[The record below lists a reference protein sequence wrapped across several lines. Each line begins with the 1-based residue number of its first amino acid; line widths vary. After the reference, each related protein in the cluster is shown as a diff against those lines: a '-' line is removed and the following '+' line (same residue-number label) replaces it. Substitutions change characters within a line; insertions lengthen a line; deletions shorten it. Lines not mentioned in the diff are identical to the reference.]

1 MLMAVKYAL
10 AFKLL
15 LVSLV
20 IKVKIK
26 QIQL

>member
-1 MLMAVKYAL
+1 MLMGVKYAL

>member
-1 MLMAVKYAL
+1 MLMAVKYTL